1 MKLSDF
7 ILLGTEEKKDLL
19 LHEGVL
25 IAKRSGTGL
34 MIFLFQLPEYYV
46 ETYCNVDNRQI
57 QEFRVFHN
65 DLPLTPYLDAI
76 SLDGL
81 LRQ

>member
-7 ILLGTEEKKDLL
+7 ILLDTEEKKGIL

-46 ETYCNVDNRQI
+46 ETYCDVDSKQI
-57 QEFRVFHN
+57 QEFRAFYNVV
-65 DLPLTPYLDAI
+65 PLTPYLEAI
-76 SLDGL
+76 SLEEL
-81 LRQ
+81 LN